1 VLDMLFPYSCQPEGR
16 DSALFAMES
25 RFLLVRRA
33 ALAW

>member
-1 VLDMLFPYSCQPEGR
+1 LTFFFPIPCQPEGR
-16 DSALFAMES
+16 DSAMFAMES